1 MKITVSAPGMN
12 QDASAA
18 AQGAAAQGN
27 EATELDLPD
36 GATVESLVAR
46 LGLSEF
52 TPESALVNGE
62 ERSLNHPLS
71 EGDAVA
77 LSGPSGAME
86 QRGG

>member
-62 ERSLNHPLS
+62 VCSMDHPLR
-71 EGDAVA
+71 EGDAIA

-86 QRGG
+86 QRGS